1 MLVADLSFPQQ
12 KARTLRENIMRIVTA
27 LALALVAASPVLA
40 QTATPVATQTSLAA
54 PAAGYSA
61 DTPLETVVADPVAKA
76 VLDKSLPNLAKHPA
90 FEQFKAMSLR
100 QLQPYSQGAISDE
113 AVAKV
118 DADLKALAAKP

>member
-1 MLVADLSFPQQ
+1 
-12 KARTLRENIMRIVTA
+12 MRIVTA
-27 LALALVAASPVLA
+27 LALALVTASPVLA
-40 QTATPVATQTSLAA
+40 QTATATATPVSA
-54 PAAGYSA
+54 PVIAAGYSA
-61 DTPLETVVADPVAKA
+61 DTPLEAVVVDPAAKA

-118 DADLKALAAKP
+118 DAELKALAPKP